1 MEGYRYFS
9 VRLHG
14 TLYNNRDVNC
24 SMRLIITRVLMTSI
38 EYCGT
43 VY

>member
-1 MEGYRYFS
+1 MEGYRYFTM
-9 VRLHG
+9 RLHG
-14 TLYNNRDVNC
+14 TLYNNRDDNC
-24 SMRLIITRVLMTSI
+24 SVPLTIIRVLMTLM